1 MLAKLLRLAV
11 VLEIATGLAMI
22 VDPALVVTLL
32 AGKGDAGE
40 AMPLAR
46 FPGIALV
53 ALGLACWP
61 AQWSAAGALSAWRG
75 MLFYNAGVAL
85 FLAWLFFVG
94 HIGGI
99 LLWPGVVLHA
109 IMAALLVRARPKA
122 E

>member
-1 MLAKLLRLAV
+1 MRKLLAFAAV
-11 VLEIATGLAMI
+11 VEIATGLAFLA
-22 VDPALVVTLL
+22 DPALVVTLL
-32 AGKGDAGE
+32 AGKGDAGS

-61 AQWSAAGALSAWRG
+61 GKQAGANVSAYWG
-75 MLFYNAGVAL
+75 MLFYNAAVAL
-85 FLAWLFFVG
+85 FLAYLFLVG

-109 IMAALLVRARPKA
+109 IIAALLIRARRKA
-122 E
+122 